1 VSASDPS
8 WQERERRE
16 RSAHAHTASPQR
28 TCPKVC
34 GPARG
39 HGGGLPPSRGISAQ
53 AAAPIS
59 VPRPAV
65 TTYAPSW
72 PCPQQAN
79 RTPASLAMHGSSPS
93 GVRACRHK
101 LHTVRPLSSMT
112 HRFGHRPSASL
123 SSSVVLNSGS
133 CFRDSPESSVPP
145 SDGATKPRFPGEL
158 TGYPLWAKA
167 TQGCRV
173 PLRPHDRDQ
182 RAEQRSDDDNGRTR
196 IIAQGSFRNT
206 GPSERPLSR
215 MCLCQH

>member
-8 WQERERRE
+8 RQERERRE
-16 RSAHAHTASPQR
+16 RSAHAHTVSPQR

-34 GPARG
+34 GRARG
-39 HGGGLPPSRGISAQ
+39 HGGGLPPSRRISAQ

-59 VPRPAV
+59 VPRPAM

-79 RTPASLAMHGSSPS
+79 RTPGSLAMHGSSPS

-123 SSSVVLNSGS
+123 SSSVVLKSGS

-145 SDGATKPRFPGEL
+145 SASVRSLPRRVRGATGTQSLSQRTCCTRPSPRGRQAAARAFSAGSHPRSRE
-158 TGYPLWAKA
+158 
-167 TQGCRV
+167 R
-173 PLRPHDRDQ
+173 LR
-182 RAEQRSDDDNGRTR
+182 G
-196 IIAQGSFRNT
+196 
-206 GPSERPLSR
+206 GPAAG
-215 MCLCQH
+215 

>member
-1 VSASDPS
+1 MHQTPS
-8 WQERERRE
+8 RQERERRE
-16 RSAHAHTASPQR
+16 RSAHAHTGSPQR

-34 GPARG
+34 GRRG
-39 HGGGLPPSRGISAQ
+39 VMAEDCRRAVASRRRLRRRSAC
-53 AAAPIS
+53 
-59 VPRPAV
+59 RPAM

-79 RTPASLAMHGSSPS
+79 RTPGSLAMHGSSPS

-123 SSSVVLNSGS
+123 SNSVVPNSGS

-158 TGYPLWAKA
+158 TGYPLG
-167 TQGCRV
+167 QSHPRV
-173 PLRPHDRDQ
+173 PSTTTPTRSRP
-182 RAEQRSDDDNGRTR
+182 ACRTAKR
-196 IIAQGSFRNT
+196 
-206 GPSERPLSR
+206 
-215 MCLCQH
+215 